1 MGHKPTRKR
10 QRFYLYL
17 AGCLTVGILFMGCA
31 TGVFGPRDQDP
42 DAMAARHLALGEC
55 RLQSGD
61 FEAARQQCDTVLTQ
75 YPGRLSDQAFYLKG
89 MVLVHP
95 DNPRQDLYKAGACFQ
110 GIVAHYPDSALV
122 AASLTWLALISQ
134 LEESQRAVENLEST
148 AADLKKHV
156 KQAQDQRRRL
166 EERLQQM
173 KAIDLTVE

>member
-10 QRFYLYL
+10 QRVYLHL

-42 DAMAARHLALGEC
+42 SVMAARHIVQGKC

-61 FEAARQQCDTVLTQ
+61 FEAARQECDTILTQ
-75 YPGRLSDQAFYLKG
+75 YPGRLDDQAFYLMG

-95 DNPRQDLYKAGACFQ
+95 DNPRQDLHKAAACFR

-122 AASLTWLALISQ
+122 AASQTWLALISQ
-134 LEESQRAVENLEST
+134 LDESQRMVERLETT

-156 KQAQDQRRRL
+156 KAGQDQRRRL
-166 EERLQQM
+166 EKRLQQM

>member
-10 QRFYLYL
+10 QRFHIHL
-17 AGCLTVGILFMGCA
+17 AGCLTVVILFMGCA
-31 TGVFGPRDQDP
+31 TGVFGPRGQDP
-42 DAMAARHLALGEC
+42 GVMAARHLARGEC
-55 RLQSGD
+55 QLKAGD
-61 FEAARQQCDTVLTQ
+61 FEAARRQCDTVLTQ
-75 YPGRLSDQAFYLKG
+75 YPGRLSDQAFYLMG

-95 DNPRQDLYKAGACFQ
+95 DNPRQDLHKAGTCFQ

-134 LEESQRAVENLEST
+134 LEKSQGAVAHLENTTAALKKQVKTEQSQRL
-148 AADLKKHV
+148 
-156 KQAQDQRRRL
+156 RL